1 MNEQNTAHA
10 VQALPKPTIIDL
22 LLEKKQL
29 LIGIFVALAVIVG
42 GVLFWMQKTKADEE
56 NASLALSKAAVWIQA
71 GDSERATKALKGIVD
86 SYGGTASG
94 NMARLYLGTIYYT
107 MNRPDEALAMYRAF
121 SSGNKDLQASALAG
135 AASCNVQKK
144 AFAAAA
150 EGFQKASDTAENESL
165 KAMYLNKAAEN
176 DITAG
181 KPADAVKLLDK
192 VVKSWPGTSSA
203 AVAQRTMWRL
213 SGQGVQV
220 PAP

>member
-1 MNEQNTAHA
+1 MNEQNTARA

-22 LLEKKQL
+22 LLEKKEL
-29 LIGIFVALAVIVG
+29 LIGLVIAIALIVG
-42 GVLFWMQKTKADEE
+42 GALFWMQKTRADEE
-56 NASLALSKAAVWIQA
+56 RASLALSKASVWIQT
-71 GDSERATKALKGIVD
+71 GDSERATKSLKDIVT

-94 NMARLYLGTIYYT
+94 NMARLYLATIYYT

-144 AFAAAA
+144 AFTAAA
-150 EGFQKASDTAENESL
+150 EGFEKASDAAENEAL
-165 KAMYLNKAAEN
+165 KAMYLNKAAES
-176 DITAG
+176 DIAAG
-181 KPADAVKLLDK
+181 KPDQAVKLLDK

-220 PAP
+220 PMP